1 VVCLLVIFGY
11 WVSIKKSVF
20 EGDFTFKSLGLVADS
35 IHQCFRVGSELH
47 GYQKR
52 DAFVGLGASLVA
64 SARETGCISWQS
76 GARFAGQGISFMQA
90 IPVGSP
96 GRLYCS
102 PFPAHDLTP

>member
-1 VVCLLVIFGY
+1 MVCLLVIFGY

-52 DAFVGLGASLVA
+52 DAFVELGASLVG
-64 SARETGCISWQS
+64 SARETRVRMYLLAEWSSLRRTGDQLHAGDS
-76 GARFAGQGISFMQA
+76 GRF
-90 IPVGSP
+90 PW
-96 GRLYCS
+96 
-102 PFPAHDLTP
+102 